1 MEKYDLAALPVVD
14 EFGEL
19 LGRITIDDVVDVIKE
34 EAEKDYQLA
43 SGISEDIEST
53 DSVWIH
59 TRARFPWLLIGL
71 VGGVCGAM
79 VIGMYEEEIR
89 IYPEMALFIPLIAAM
104 GGNVGVQSSAIIV
117 QGLAN
122 KSLALGG
129 IIPKLKKEFL
139 VALLNGIMCSL
150 IILAYTLVTSASLE
164 ISITVSTALLTVIIC
179 AALLGTFVPLVLNK
193 YNIDPALATGPF
205 ITTMN
210 DIFGLLLY
218 FAVGR
223 VMYALL

>member
-1 MEKYDLAALPVVD
+1 M
-14 EFGEL
+14 
-19 LGRITIDDVVDVIKE
+19 
-34 EAEKDYQLA
+34 
-43 SGISEDIEST
+43 
-53 DSVWIH
+53 
-59 TRARFPWLLIGL
+59 
-71 VGGVCGAM
+71 
-79 VIGMYEEEIR
+79 
-89 IYPEMALFIPLIAAM
+89 
-104 GGNVGVQSSAIIV
+104 
-117 QGLAN
+117 
-122 KSLALGG
+122 GG